1 MKQSQVQTTQDT
13 NLGTSDSSSQGSSQK
28 PFDVQDKRETI
39 SEFLVKVD
47 RAKMDRQEWVEASP
61 EIINYYLPR
70 GLGNTKYFIFQGI
83 KVAPTGTI
91 ESAQNSEDEDL
102 STKVFGPSECVVLG
116 RG

>member
-1 MKQSQVQTTQDT
+1 MKQSQLQTTLDT
-13 NLGTSDSSSQGSSQK
+13 SLGTSDNSSQGSNQK

-39 SEFLVKVD
+39 SEFLMKVD
-47 RAKMDRQEWVEASP
+47 RAKIDHQEWVEASP

-91 ESAQNSEDEDL
+91 QSAQDAENEDL
-102 STKVFGPSECVVLG
+102 STKVFGPSECVVVG